1 MVRSLDKG
9 SQRKDDKYHR
19 CREGKESECACALQ
33 ISEHCEYSTVPQDF
47 DGRRQVEVKEKDLG
61 PNVAKAARSGV
72 GLQGQH

>member
-1 MVRSLDKG
+1 MTSTIDAGRA
-9 SQRKDDKYHR
+9 R
-19 CREGKESECACALQ
+19 KESECACALQ